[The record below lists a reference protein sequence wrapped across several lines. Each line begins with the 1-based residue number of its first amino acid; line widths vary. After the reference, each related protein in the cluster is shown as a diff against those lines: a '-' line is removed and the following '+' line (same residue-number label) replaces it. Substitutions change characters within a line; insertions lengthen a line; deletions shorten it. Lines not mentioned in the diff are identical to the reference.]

1 MKNKKMSL
9 STQLIIGFL
18 SIVVAIMLVVIITT
32 NVAKKPYSIS
42 RSRSIEIAKNK
53 ANLESASVFDIV
65 NTDQTVYSVR
75 GKSKD
80 KKDIAVLISQP
91 SDSGKKEPEV
101 RVVDLTEGVAPDS
114 LPAAKSANYI
124 RLGLYKNGEVWE
136 VRDSSDNYKLYDF
149 KTGEELL

>member
-1 MKNKKMSL
+1 MSL

>member
-1 MKNKKMSL
+1 MSL

-18 SIVVAIMLVVIITT
+18 SIVAAIMLVVIITT
-32 NVAKKPYSIS
+32 NVAKKPYSLA
-42 RSRSIEIAKNK
+42 RSRAIEIAKSK

-91 SDSGKKEPEV
+91 SDSEKKDEEEPKV
-101 RVVDLTEGVAPDS
+101 RVVDLKEGVAPDS

-149 KTGEELL
+149 KTGEEVL